1 MLKEYYVAIAI
12 IALAIVLAF
21 IPAAFA
27 ASNENQPCV
36 GNPHTNND
44 GNSKSDPHSNDIQ
57 GNIHRSGGNHH
68 CPGQK

>member
-12 IALAIVLAF
+12 IALAVVLSF

-27 ASNENQPCV
+27 AANENRSCV

-44 GNSKSDPHSNDIQ
+44 GNCKSDPHSN
-57 GNIHRSGGNHH
+57 GIHCNTHISGGNHH
-68 CPGQK
+68 CPRQK